1 MSRKQHAITN
11 KIRYCMY
18 TVGNRPKLDYHQIVK
33 NSEKLIYYRAK
44 IRLCNIVIERLK
56 PTAKCYI

>member
-1 MSRKQHAITN
+1 
-11 KIRYCMY
+11 MY